1 MIMKTMNHKNG
12 SLKEYYSVANKEMDS
27 AMESRKLFYD
37 LVKRAQSDYCK
48 LLDNSNLEP
57 QIITEI
63 LNREVELVKMVNEKN
78 VEIRNQEKEIEDRE
92 NKKDTEKETL
102 TGNLQE

>member
-57 QIITEI
+57 
-63 LNREVELVKMVNEKN
+63 
-78 VEIRNQEKEIEDRE
+78 
-92 NKKDTEKETL
+92 
-102 TGNLQE
+102 